1 MARRATRLILCC
13 GVVAASAWLASS
25 PIARAQQPAGAQAPG
40 PNLGIDVFDRM
51 MTEVSN
57 WGRWGKDDQKG
68 AVNLITPAKRKQA
81 LAAVKDGVS
90 VSMARTAEMEPAIDN
105 PAPVVS
111 GRPARGGGG
120 RAGAAGREGA
130 PAAAAANP
138 APNPISGA
146 NDTLFMQ
153 YHGFVHSHMDTFCHR
168 AYKGLM
174 YNGMPMTS
182 VTDAGCT
189 MGSILNFKDGIV
201 TRGVLMDIP
210 RLKGVDYLEPGTRI
224 YPEDLDAWA
233 KQAHLKVEP
242 GDVVLIRTGRWA
254 RRDKL
259 GPWPT
264 SQLAGLYITCA
275 KWLHDRDV
283 AILGSDA
290 AEDVHPSGVDQI
302 GEPIHALV
310 LVAMGM
316 PIFDNLDLEA
326 VSREAARRNRW
337 EFLVTASPA
346 AVPRATGSPLNPIAT
361 F

>member
-1 MARRATRLILCC
+1 MARLGNRLILAV
-13 GVVAASAWLASS
+13 GAILAAAWLTSS
-25 PIARAQQPAGAQAPG
+25 PIAGQSAAAPAPAE
-40 PNLGIDVFDRM
+40 NLGIDVFDKM
-51 MTEVSN
+51 MTELSN

-81 LAAVKDGVS
+81 AAAVKDGVS
-90 VSMARTAEMEPAIDN
+90 VSMARTAETEPALDN
-105 PAPVVS
+105 GQPVVVKMNQ
-111 GRPARGGGG
+111 RGGGAG
-120 RAGAAGREGA
+120 RGGAGAAPA
-130 PAAAAANP
+130 PP
-138 APNPISGA
+138 AVPNPISGA
-146 NDTLFMQ
+146 SDNFFIS
-153 YHGFVHSHMDTFCHR
+153 YHGFVHTHMDTFCHR

-174 YNGMPMTS
+174 YNGMPMTE
-182 VTDAGCT
+182 VTEAGCNK
-189 MGSILNFKDGIV
+189 GSILSFKDGIV
-201 TRGVLMDIP
+201 SHGVLMDIP

-224 YPEDLDAWA
+224 MPEDLDAWV
-233 KQAHLKVEP
+233 KQAHLKIEP

-275 KWLHDRDV
+275 RWLHQRDV
-283 AILGSDA
+283 AILGSDG

-302 GEPIHALV
+302 AEPIHALV

-337 EFLVTASPA
+337 DFMLTAAPA
-346 AVPRATGSPLNPIAT
+346 AVPKATGSVLNPIAT

>member
-1 MARRATRLILCC
+1 MSDMSSH
-13 GVVAASAWLASS
+13 GPQASASGGSAAAVLIGLLAGF
-25 PIARAQQPAGAQAPG
+25 PLHAQAPTAAA
-40 PNLGIDVFDRM
+40 PPATANLSIDVFDRM
-51 MTEVSN
+51 MTELSN

-68 AVNLITPAKRKQA
+68 TVNLITPAKRKQS
-81 LAAVKDGVS
+81 LSVVREGFS
-90 VSMARTAEMEPAIDN
+90 VSMARTAEMEAAVDN
-105 PAPVVS
+105 PAPVVL
-111 GRPARGGGG
+111 GRPQ
-120 RAGAAGREGA
+120 RAGGAGT
-130 PAAAAANP
+130 PANP

-153 YHGFVHSHMDTFCHR
+153 YHGYVHTHMDSYCHR

-189 MGSILNFKDGIV
+189 MGAILNFKDGIV

-224 YPEDLDAWA
+224 TPEDLDAWA
-233 KQAHLKVEP
+233 QKAHLKIGP
-242 GDVVLIRTGRWA
+242 GDAVLIRTGRWA
-254 RRDKL
+254 RREAK
-259 GPWPT
+259 GPWPA
-264 SQLAGLYITCA
+264 SELAGLYITCA
-275 KWLHDRDV
+275 RWLHQRDV

-302 GEPIHALV
+302 AEPVHALA

-337 EFLVTASPA
+337 EFLVTAAPA
-346 AVPRATGSPLNPIAT
+346 AIPRATGAPLNPIAT